1 MEASAKIKSLLD
13 ELAAVLAEMGAL
25 QDEMSDR
32 ENPMVPGEDE
42 EESAEKKSY
51 DEDEEDIEDAEMIP
65 GEDDDKKSKEEKA
78 AALRKRAEMLE
89 EEEDDEEA
97 QRKARALRRRAA
109 MLDEQKEDE
118 QKERK
123 LRCLCERAE
132 KIRDKVKFFEG
143 VAAKELELR
152 TVLDKA
158 TPASEVA
165 RRSPAAKEA
174 RSVSIYHSLPGAGR
188 LKNFRGANAEER
200 AYRAGQYYK
209 ATLMGDKHA
218 ARWCADHGVEARALN
233 EGVNSQGGI
242 FVQDE
247 VLNEIIVLVEEY
259 GAWPK
264 NARNIQMKSDT
275 LIVPRRVGGLS
286 AYFVGENTAIPDS
299 DASWDRV
306 QLVAKKCAVSN
317 RMSSEILE
325 DSVLNL
331 ADYITGEVS
340 RSLAELIDTVGFVGT
355 GSGSHGGIIGACT
368 KIVDGS
374 HEASVVTAAGGNTG
388 AQTLDI
394 DDLIAT
400 AGRLPLFAR
409 ANARWYCS
417 PAVFAASVQRL
428 GLVNNVGLAGG
439 NTAANL
445 AAPSELRL
453 LGYPIEFVHV
463 MPSTIG
469 ADPGKVLFLFGD
481 LSMGA
486 MYATRR
492 GVTFKTSTD
501 RYAELDQTLIVCS
514 TRFDCV
520 THDCGDNTKAGPIVA
535 LKTAAS

>member
-1 MEASAKIKSLLD
+1 MEASAKVKSLLD
-13 ELAAVLAEMGAL
+13 ELAAVLAEMGAM
-25 QDEMSDR
+25 QDEMAER
-32 ENPMVPGEDE
+32 ESPMVPEDE
-42 EESAEKKSY
+42 EEVEGKSY
-51 DEDEEDIEDAEMIP
+51 ETDEDEEIEDAEMIP
-65 GEDDDKKSKEEKA
+65 GEDDDEKSKEEKA
-78 AALRKRAEMLE
+78 RALRKRAEMLE
-89 EEEDDEEA
+89 EEAEDEDS
-97 QRKARALRRRAA
+97 QRKARALRRRAE
-109 MLDEQKEDE
+109 MLEGEQEEEK
-118 QKERK
+118 KERK

-132 KIRDKVKFFEG
+132 KLREKIKFYEG
-143 VAAKELELR
+143 VQSKELELR
-152 TVLDKA
+152 TVLDKS
-158 TPASEVA
+158 TPAEVA
-165 RRSPAAKEA
+165 GFRRPATKEA
-174 RSVSIYHSLPGAGR
+174 RSVSIYHNLPGAGR
-188 LKNFRGANAEER
+188 LKNFKGQNAEER
-200 AYRAGQYYK
+200 AYRAGQYYR
-209 ATLMGDKHA
+209 ATLLGDKDA
-218 ARWCADHGVEARALN
+218 ARWCSDHGVETRAQA
-233 EGVNSQGGI
+233 EGVNAKGGI
-242 FVQDE
+242 FLQDE

-264 NARNIQMKSDT
+264 NARNVQMKSDT

-286 AYFVGENTAIPDS
+286 AYFIGENTAIPDS

-306 QLVAKKCAVSN
+306 QLVAKKVAVSN

-331 ADYITGEVS
+331 ADYITGEVA
-340 RSLAELIDTVGFVGT
+340 RSLAELIDTVGFVGN
-355 GSGSHGGIIGACT
+355 GGGNHGGIIGACT

-374 HEASVVTAAGGNTG
+374 HDASVVTAASGNTG

-400 AGRLPLFAR
+400 AGRLPLYAR
-409 ANARWYCS
+409 ANAKWYCS

-445 AAPSELRL
+445 ASPAELRL
-453 LGYPIEFVHV
+453 LGYGVEFVHV

-492 GVTFKTSTD
+492 GVTIKTSTD
-501 RYAELDQTLIVCS
+501 RYAELDQTLMVAS

-520 THDCGDNTKAGPIVA
+520 THDCGDNAKAGPIVA
-535 LKTAAS
+535 LKTAAN

>member
-25 QDEMSDR
+25 QEEMPAEREAPMADEKKEGEESAVEDA
-32 ENPMVPGEDE
+32 EAIPGEDE
-42 EESAEKKSY
+42 E
-51 DEDEEDIEDAEMIP
+51 DEE
-65 GEDDDKKSKEEKA
+65 
-78 AALRKRAEMLE
+78 
-89 EEEDDEEA
+89 
-97 QRKARALRRRAA
+97 
-109 MLDEQKEDE
+109 
-118 QKERK
+118 KERK

-132 KIRDKVKFFEG
+132 KLREKIKFYEG

-152 TVLDKA
+152 AVLDKA
-158 TPASEVA
+158 TPAAEVA
-165 RRSPAAKEA
+165 SVRPAKEG
-174 RSVSIYHSLPGAGR
+174 RSVPIYQNMPGAGR
-188 LKNFRGANAEER
+188 LKNFRGPNAEER
-200 AYRAGQYYK
+200 AYRAGQYYR
-209 ATLMGDKHA
+209 ATLMNDKNA

-233 EGVNSQGGI
+233 EGVNSQGGL

-259 GAWPK
+259 GAFPR
-264 NARNIQMKSDT
+264 NARNVQMKSDT
-275 LIVPRRVGGLS
+275 LVVPRRVGGLQ
-286 AYFVGENTAIPDS
+286 AYFIGENTSIPDS

-306 QLVAKKCAVSN
+306 QIVAKKVAVSN

-331 ADYITGEVS
+331 ADYITGEVA
-340 RSLAELIDTVGFVGT
+340 RSLAELIDTVGFVGN
-355 GSGSHGGIIGACT
+355 GSGAHGGIVGACT

-374 HEASVVTAAGGNTG
+374 HAAGVVTAATGNTG
-388 AQTLDI
+388 AQTLDV

-409 ANARWYCS
+409 ANAKWFCS

-428 GLVNNVGLAGG
+428 GLVNNVGLSGG

-445 AAPSELRL
+445 AAPTELRL
-453 LGYPIEFVHV
+453 LGYPVEFVHT
-463 MPSTIG
+463 MPSGIG

-481 LSMGA
+481 LSMAA

-492 GVTFKTSTD
+492 GVTIKTSTD
-501 RYAELDQTLIVCS
+501 RYAELDQTLMVAS
-514 TRFDCV
+514 ARFDCV
-520 THDCGDNTKAGPIVA
+520 THDCGSADKAGPIVA